1 MAVLFP
7 HKYGLR
13 ILTTFIPEN
22 KLSASSETRRAA
34 LAPKFKFLFLAVV
47 RMQRSAVLRRDP
59 HDVVVSA
66 VNPN

>member
-1 MAVLFP
+1 
-7 HKYGLR
+7 
-13 ILTTFIPEN
+13 LTTFIPEN